1 MSSFPFNQEQ
11 ADPSSAVDPSQ
22 VGEWGA
28 EQVPPGYGGQQQPS
42 VRTGPAVGVPS
53 VDVVDTEEEIIAYVD
68 LPGFDDDDVRIR
80 IDGQTLVI
88 DATREGEIEEDDT
101 VVLTERPRSVER
113 VITLPA
119 VVRAGGAEAELNDG
133 VCMISLP
140 KAATDRYE
148 EIRVTSD

>member
-11 ADPSSAVDPSQ
+11 PEPSQ
-22 VGEWGA
+22 VGQSTPAAQSIEGHAGEYATGA
-28 EQVPPGYGGQQQPS
+28 QSQP
-42 VRTGPAVGVPS
+42 VTAMPS
-53 VDVVDTEEEIIAYVD
+53 IDLVDTADEIIAYVD
-68 LPGFDDDDVRIR
+68 LPGFDADGVRVR

-88 DATREGEIEEDDT
+88 DAHREGEIEETDT
-101 VVLTERPRSVER
+101 VVVSERPRAVER
-113 VITLPA
+113 VVALPA

-148 EIRVTSD
+148 EIRVDSD